1 MRNGSNWGYSFSI
14 AIIIIAMYIYLGETI
29 HAEED
34 SNVSTGVVT
43 KIAEEILIADHPN
56 KNAIEDIVNEKT
68 IVVL

>member
-1 MRNGSNWGYSFSI
+1 
-14 AIIIIAMYIYLGETI
+14 MYIYLGETI